1 MIFVDTIER
10 TNTITIDGYSKAKT
24 VNGALSDIVRYIKT
38 HISESDG
45 QSIIDYKEES
55 LIPASSS
62 CGGYFLE
69 IEEVPCAAKYNDL
82 GEIEYKDGNFYIV
95 CRIVK

>member
-24 VNGALSDIVRYIKT
+24 VNGALSDFGRYIKS
-38 HISESDG
+38 HISESEG
-45 QSIIDYKEES
+45 QLIIDYKDEAQVT
-55 LIPASSS
+55 ASGSD
-62 CGGYFLE
+62 GGYFLE
-69 IEEVPCAAKYNDL
+69 VEEVSCATKYNKL
-82 GEIEYKDGNFYIV
+82 GELEYKEANFYMV